1 MVGNIPSVW
10 CCFPFDAVL
19 LQCPV
24 AALRPRVAELEEQL
38 SNAQSTADSAATQLS
53 TAQTE
58 VETLAAEIQNMRRDA
73 EATESALPSV
83 ENIGAAI
90 NQVSPSPHAHF
101 PLFFRHLVFVT
112 KHSQK
117 YTV

>member
-24 AALRPRVAELEEQL
+24 AALRPHVAELEEQL
-38 SNAQSTADSAATQLS
+38 SS
-53 TAQTE
+53 AQTE

-73 EATESALPSV
+73 EATELALPSV